1 MPTLKQQIEDNKNT
15 LKTAAL
21 IVGTAAIAAT
31 VGGQVAGKYIVRN
44 CKIQLVMQA
53 VETVAK

>member
-21 IVGTAAIAAT
+21 IVGTAALAAT
-31 VGGQVAGKYIVRN
+31 VGGRVAGMYMAKN
-44 CKIQLVMQA
+44 CKIQVVLQA